1 MEFESIEILF
11 RSRQTL
17 LKILAARGYNV
28 TPYEKFGPFEV
39 AAMAAA
45 GPSAFR
51 MDLERSAEA
60 AEADNGLTK
69 CRVEY
74 AIPRV
79 KNRIAGYMS
88 DLMNQDENEAAV
100 DPTTTEL
107 VVITL
112 DPIVDTFHNIAFEY
126 WQKMKLR
133 VGFFQAHS
141 LVNNPL
147 EHVLVPKHE
156 RLNPAVHADFLKANK
171 ILSKQSLPT
180 ICFHEDMI
188 GRLLGLVPGDIVKIT
203 RPSPSAG
210 EYTFYRHCKYTK

>member
-1 MEFESIEILF
+1 M
-11 RSRQTL
+11 SRKTL
-17 LKILAARGYNV
+17 LKILAGRGFA
-28 TPYEKFGPFEV
+28 TAPYEKFGPFEIS
-39 AAMAAA
+39 AMAAG

-51 MDLERSAEA
+51 MDLERSADA
-60 AEADNGLTK
+60 ATADNGLQR

-74 AIPRV
+74 AVPRV
-79 KNRIAGYMS
+79 KNRLSGYMREIT
-88 DLMNQDENEAAV
+88 NREENDDAV

-107 VVITL
+107 IVITL
-112 DPIVDTFHNIAFEY
+112 DPIVDTFHAAAFEY

-156 RLNPAVHADFLKANK
+156 RVPAAQHADFLRVNR
-171 ILSKQSLPT
+171 INSKHQLPT

-203 RPSPSAG
+203 RGSPSAG
-210 EYTFYRHCKYTK
+210 EYVLYRHCKYTK